1 MAPVAAL
8 ALLHVDHAEQACRE
22 GAFDRPAAAAGLL
35 VLLPLLAVLT
45 VVVRLESKGP
55 AIFRQERVGRVL
67 RRYSLDQS
75 RLDLR
80 YAENW
85 SLMLDITIL
94 WRTVRAVLATD
105 GAYSTQKRSWV
116 PSTGRSWPSRR

>member
-1 MAPVAAL
+1 MK
-8 ALLHVDHAEQACRE
+8 

-67 RRYSLDQS
+67 RRYPLDQF

-105 GAYSTQKRSWV
+105 GAYSTQKRSW
-116 PSTGRSWPSRR
+116 RSACCESISRCETDRGLAS